1 MSVENNSARS
11 IDGLNRIVCDI
22 VDISEAIELNG
33 DNGEPNQLIIS
44 DGTECKWDYLSS
56 LLQNLTLS
64 TPLTF
69 VSGSNYNGTIARQLQ
84 IADGAIGNVKLE
96 HSTISGKSL
105 GTNLGTATFSAPLS
119 STTYNGTG
127 DTTITI
133 ADGAITN
140 AKLEY
145 DTISGKALG
154 TNLSTLTFTA
164 PLTSTTYN
172 GVGTAS
178 VGIADGAIAIAKLEE
193 NQISGI
199 DLGEDLEN
207 LNVSGYG
214 LSIGG
219 AYNGN
224 TARTLQLVINP
235 YGGLTADGS
244 GLAMTNTAT
253 TLGNT
258 TLTLGGTATDL
269 DMGGGDIDDAIITDS
284 NLLDTANKILPS
296 NVYNNGGQYVLP
308 FDAGMFH
315 PNDDSGYYNYCLDDD
330 GSKTSGKGMIKTTSL
345 EVLGVIHI
353 PRGWTATGSFLDV
366 RDSSGNVIT
375 SSPPTYDVYKI
386 QTSKSGGTID
396 SRVHFS
402 GMMGDAINTDN
413 TFSGAQTFT
422 GVYNYA
428 LLIDIHMSSTSH
440 FIGGGYILLNAPS

>member
-22 VDISEAIELNG
+22 IDVSESIQIDG
-33 DNGEPNQLIIS
+33 DNGEPNQIITS
-44 DGTECKWDYLSS
+44 DGTESKWSS
-56 LLQNLTLS
+56 ISELLQNLTISSPLS
-64 TPLTF
+64 F
-69 VSGSNYNGTIARQLQ
+69 VSGSNYNGSIAREIQ

-105 GTNLGTATFSAPLS
+105 GTNLSTATFSAPLTATTFNGS
-119 STTYNGTG
+119 S
-127 DTTITI
+127 DSSITI

-140 AKLEY
+140 AKLEN

-172 GVGTAS
+172 GSGTAS
-178 VGIADGAIAIAKLEE
+178 VGIADGDIAIAKLEE
-193 NQISGI
+193 NTISGK
-199 DLGEDLEN
+199 DLGEDLED

-224 TARTLQLVINP
+224 TARTLQLAIDP
-235 YGGLTADGS
+235 YGGLTADAG
-244 GLAMTNTAT
+244 GLKMTNTTT

-258 TLTLGGTATDL
+258 TLTLGGTSAVL
-269 DMGGGDIDDAIITDS
+269 DMGGGDIDDAVITDS
-284 NLLDTANKILPS
+284 NLLDTANKVLPS

-330 GSKTSGKGMIKTTSL
+330 GSKTSGKGMIKTSSL

-396 SRVHFS
+396 SRVHLS
-402 GMMGDAINTDN
+402 GMMGDSINSDN

-440 FIGGGYILLNAPS
+440 FISGGYILLNAPS

>member
-22 VDISEAIELNG
+22 LDVSESIQIDG
-33 DNGEPNQLIIS
+33 DDGEPNQIITS
-44 DGTECKWDYLSS
+44 DGTESKWSYISE
-56 LLQNLTLS
+56 LLQNLTVA
-64 TPLTF
+64 TPLSF
-69 VSGSNYNGTIARQLQ
+69 VSGANYNGATARQIQISNIPNSDLQ
-84 IADGAIGNVKLE
+84 N
-96 HSTISGKSL
+96 STISGKAL
-105 GTNLGTATFSAPLS
+105 GTNLSTATFSAPLTATTFNGS
-119 STTYNGTG
+119 S
-127 DTTITI
+127 DSTITI
-133 ADGAITN
+133 ADGDISN
-140 AKLEY
+140 VKLENS
-145 DTISGKALG
+145 TISGKALG

-193 NQISGI
+193 QQISGI
-199 DLGEDLEN
+199 NLGNDLEN
-207 LNVSGYG
+207 FNVSGYG

-235 YGGLTADGS
+235 SGGLTADGS

-258 TLTLGGTATDL
+258 TLTLGATATDL
-269 DMGGGDIDDAIITDS
+269 DMGGGDIDDAVITDS
-284 NLLDTANKILPS
+284 NLLDTANKILPP
-296 NVYNNGGQYVLP
+296 NVYNNAGQYLMP

-315 PNDDSGYYNYCLDDD
+315 PNDDNGYYNYCLDDD

-353 PRGWTATGSFLDV
+353 PRGWIATGSFLDV

-402 GMMGDAINTDN
+402 GMMGDSINTNN
-413 TFSGAQTFT
+413 TFSGGQTFT

>member
-1 MSVENNSARS
+1 MSIENNSTRS
-11 IDGLNRIVCDI
+11 IDGLNRLVCDI
-22 VDISEAIELNG
+22 LEITETIEING

-44 DGTECKWDYLSS
+44 DGDEVNWGSVGDLMAD
-56 LLQNLTLS
+56 LTLS
-64 TPLTF
+64 LPLSFTT
-69 VSGSNYNGTIARQLQ
+69 GTIYDGSVARQLQ

-96 HSTISGKSL
+96 HSTISGKAL
-105 GTNLGTATFSAPLS
+105 GTNLGTATFSTPL
-119 STTYNGTG
+119 TTTSYNGTG
-127 DTTITI
+127 DTAITI

-154 TNLSTLTFTA
+154 TNLSTLTFNA

-178 VGIADGAIAIAKLEE
+178 VGIADGDIAISKLEE
-193 NQISGI
+193 NTISGK
-199 DLGEDLEN
+199 DLGEDLES
-207 LNVSGYG
+207 LNTAGYG
-214 LSIGG
+214 ISMGG
-219 AYNGN
+219 NYNGN
-224 TARTLQLVINP
+224 TARTIQLVINP

-244 GLAMTNTAT
+244 GLAMNNTTT

-258 TLTLGGTATDL
+258 TLTLGGTANDL
-269 DMGGGDIDDAIITDS
+269 DMGGGDIDDAVITDS

-315 PNDDSGYYNYCLDDD
+315 PNDDNGYYNYCLDDD

-353 PRGWTATGSFLDV
+353 PRGWIATGSFLDV

-375 SSPPTYDVYKI
+375 SSPPTYDIYKI

-402 GMMGDAINTDN
+402 GMMGDSINTNN
-413 TFSGAQTFT
+413 TFSGGQTFT

-440 FIGGGYILLNAPS
+440 FISGGYILLNAPS

>member
-1 MSVENNSARS
+1 MSVENNSSRS

-22 VDISEAIELNG
+22 VDISESIELDG
-33 DNGEPNQLIIS
+33 DNGEPNQIIIS

-69 VSGSNYNGTIARQLQ
+69 VSGSNYNGTIARQIQ

-96 HSTISGKSL
+96 HSTISGKAL
-105 GTNLGTATFSAPLS
+105 GTNLGTATFSTPLTATS
-119 STTYNGTG
+119 YNGTG
-127 DTTITI
+127 DTAITI

-140 AKLEY
+140 AKLENS
-145 DTISGKALG
+145 TISGKALG
-154 TNLSTLTFTA
+154 TNLSTLTFNA
-164 PLTSTTYN
+164 PLTTTTYN

-178 VGIADGAIAIAKLEE
+178 VGIADGDITISKLEE
-193 NQISGI
+193 NTISGI
-199 DLGEDLEN
+199 DLGEDLES
-207 LNVSGYG
+207 LNTAGYG
-214 LSIGG
+214 LSMGG

-224 TARTLQLVINP
+224 TARTLQLAIDP
-235 YGGLTADGS
+235 YGGLTADAG
-244 GLAMTNTAT
+244 GLKMTNTAT

-258 TLTLGGTATDL
+258 TLTLGGTANDL
-269 DMGGGDIDDAIITDS
+269 DMGGGDIDDAVITDS
-284 NLLDTANKILPS
+284 NLLDTANKILPP

-308 FDAGMFH
+308 FDAGIFH

-345 EVLGVIHI
+345 EVLGIIHI
-353 PRGWTATGSFLDV
+353 PRGWIATGSFLDV
-366 RDSSGNVIT
+366 RDSSGNVI
-375 SSPPTYDVYKI
+375 SYSPPTYDVYKI

-396 SRVHFS
+396 SRVHLS
-402 GMMGDAINTDN
+402 GMMGDSINTDN

-440 FIGGGYILLNAPS
+440 FISGGYILLNAPS